1 MSSVRPERLNESDSP
16 SSGRGPKGR
25 KKKIAFGIAALVV
38 LAVVA
43 LLWPALTSAYR
54 PDPKFPSLADS
65 PDSSLK
71 GTVAYYADASDCVR
85 IVAAAGQPSRDV
97 LCPAGPNQSKAA
109 SKGKE
114 IGPGLAW
121 LPDGRLEVTMFRFA
135 DEKGEQLKGSW
146 QKIIDVR
153 TGKAQDVP
161 AAEVPA
167 APAPADHPM
176 VSPSGEQITVTSEEG
191 QVQVTLRD
199 NAGTRTLLSAEGGM
213 DYRLGAFWA
222 PNWQW
227 IVADD
232 KRILIITTGDPS
244 VTRVLTAESSEGSD
258 DRFARFAVTDADLL
272 TSSK

>member
-1 MSSVRPERLNESDSP
+1 MSTVRPERLTGSDSP
-16 SSGRGPKGR
+16 PSGRGSKGR
-25 KKKIAFGIAALVV
+25 KKKIALGIAALVV
-38 LAVVA
+38 LALVA
-43 LLWPALTSAYR
+43 LLWSGLTSAYR
-54 PDPKFPSLADS
+54 PDPKFPSLADK
-65 PDSSLK
+65 PDSSLQ
-71 GTVAYYADASDCVR
+71 GTVAYYADTSGCVR

-97 LCPAGPNQSKAA
+97 LCPAGPNQSKAE

-135 DEKGEQLKGSW
+135 DEKGEQLQGSW
-146 QKIIDVR
+146 QKIIDLR
-153 TGKAQDVP
+153 TGKTQDVP

-167 APAPADHPM
+167 APAPAVRPM
-176 VSPSGEQITVTSEEG
+176 ASPGGEQITVTSEEG
-191 QVQVTLRD
+191 HVQVTLRD
-199 NAGTRTLLSAEGGM
+199 NAGTRTLLSAEGGI

-232 KRILIITTGDPS
+232 NRILIITTGDPS
-244 VTRVLTAESSEGSD
+244 VTRVLTADSQGSD
-258 DRFARFAVTDADLL
+258 DRLARFAVTDANLL